1 LPVGSRRATLGPKE
15 TQVLTDYIRA
25 AMHRAIYDKLEDGT
39 YFGEIP
45 GFEGVWA
52 SAQTLEACRQEL
64 QEVLE
69 DWLLLG
75 LRLGHPLPI
84 VEGIDLTVTQDV
96 A

>member
-1 LPVGSRRATLGPKE
+1 
-15 TQVLTDYIRA
+15 VLTDYIRA